1 MKRTGLGKGISAL
14 FSDEALNEIEPKNED
29 NVKEIDINLDIS
41 DKNKIVELKVTEVEP
56 NIKQARKEFNYKKLE
71 ELAESIKTFGVVQPI
86 IVAKKDTHYEIIAGE
101 RRWRASKLANLKTI
115 PAIIKD
121 DEELENVHIS
131 IIENVQRENLNAIEK
146 AQGYKDAIEKYNM
159 TPEDFAKKIGKS
171 KSSITDILEILN
183 LDERVI
189 ELARK
194 ENLSEAGCKMLL
206 EIEDKEKQYE
216 MALYILEDGLSV
228 EEAKKRLKL
237 SKKVPKNTP
246 KIDIHEFREIEE
258 KFTNYFGA
266 KAKIKVSPK
275 NINRGQIVL
284 KYNSNEELERML
296 ELLDKG
302 SMSRMGV

>member
-115 PAIIKD
+115 PAIIKE

-171 KSSITDILEILN
+171 KSSITEILEILN

-237 SKKVPKNTP
+237 AKKISKNTP

-258 KFTNYFGA
+258 KFTNYFGT

-296 ELLDKG
+296 ELLDK
-302 SMSRMGV
+302 

>member
-29 NVKEIDINLDIS
+29 NVKEVDINLDIS

-237 SKKVPKNTP
+237 AKKVSKNTP
-246 KIDIHEFREIEE
+246 KIDVHEFREIEE
-258 KFTNYFGA
+258 KFTNYFGT

-296 ELLDKG
+296 ELLDK
-302 SMSRMGV
+302 

>member
-86 IVAKKDTHYEIIAGE
+86 IVAKKDTHYGIIAGE

-296 ELLDKG
+296 ELLDK
-302 SMSRMGV
+302 

>member
-29 NVKEIDINLDIS
+29 SVKEIDINVDIS

-194 ENLSEAGCKMLL
+194 ENLSESGCKMLL

-237 SKKVPKNTP
+237 SKKVSKNTP

-258 KFTNYFGA
+258 KFTNYFGT

-296 ELLDKG
+296 ELLE
-302 SMSRMGV
+302 R

>member
-115 PAIIKD
+115 PAIIKE
-121 DEELENVHIS
+121 DEELENIHIS

-159 TPEDFAKKIGKS
+159 IPEDFAKKIGKS

-258 KFTNYFGA
+258 KFTNYFGT

-296 ELLDKG
+296 ELLDK
-302 SMSRMGV
+302 

>member
-115 PAIIKD
+115 PAIIKE

-237 SKKVPKNTP
+237 SKKVSKNTS

-258 KFTNYFGA
+258 KFTNYFGT

-296 ELLDKG
+296 ELLDK
-302 SMSRMGV
+302 

>member
-29 NVKEIDINLDIS
+29 SVKEIDINVDIS

-237 SKKVPKNTP
+237 SKKVSKNTP

-266 KAKIKVSPK
+266 KAKIKISPK

-296 ELLDKG
+296 ELLDK
-302 SMSRMGV
+302 

>member
-14 FSDEALNEIEPKNED
+14 FSDEALNEIESKNED

-115 PAIIKD
+115 PAIIKE

-171 KSSITDILEILN
+171 KSSITEILEILN

-237 SKKVPKNTP
+237 AKKVSKNTP

-258 KFTNYFGA
+258 RFTNYFGT

-296 ELLDKG
+296 ELLDK
-302 SMSRMGV
+302 

>member
-29 NVKEIDINLDIS
+29 SVKEIDINVDIS

-237 SKKVPKNTP
+237 SKKVSKNTP
-246 KIDIHEFREIEE
+246 KMDIHEFREIEE
-258 KFTNYFGA
+258 KFTNYFGT

-296 ELLDKG
+296 ELLDK
-302 SMSRMGV
+302 

>member
-29 NVKEIDINLDIS
+29 NVKEVDINLDIS

-56 NIKQARKEFNYKKLE
+56 NIKQARKEFKYKKLE

-115 PAIIKD
+115 PAIIKE

-258 KFTNYFGA
+258 KFTNYFGT

-296 ELLDKG
+296 ELLDK
-302 SMSRMGV
+302 

>member
-115 PAIIKD
+115 PAIIKE

-246 KIDIHEFREIEE
+246 KIDVHEFREIEE
-258 KFTNYFGA
+258 KFTNYFGT

-296 ELLDKG
+296 ELLDK
-302 SMSRMGV
+302 

>member
-14 FSDEALNEIEPKNED
+14 FSDETLNEIEPKNED

-115 PAIIKD
+115 PAIIKE

-237 SKKVPKNTP
+237 SKKVSKNTP

-258 KFTNYFGA
+258 KFTNYFGT

-296 ELLDKG
+296 ELLDK
-302 SMSRMGV
+302 

>member
-14 FSDEALNEIEPKNED
+14 FSDEALNEIESKNED

-115 PAIIKD
+115 PAIIKE

-171 KSSITDILEILN
+171 KSSITDVLEILN

-228 EEAKKRLKL
+228 EEAKKRMKL
-237 SKKVPKNTP
+237 AKKASKNTP

-258 KFTNYFGA
+258 KFTNYFGT

-296 ELLDKG
+296 ELLDK
-302 SMSRMGV
+302 

>member
-29 NVKEIDINLDIS
+29 SVKEIDINLDIS

-237 SKKVPKNTP
+237 SKKVSKNTP

-258 KFTNYFGA
+258 KFTNYFGT

-296 ELLDKG
+296 ELLDK
-302 SMSRMGV
+302 

>member
-131 IIENVQRENLNAIEK
+131 IIENVQRENLNAVEK

-228 EEAKKRLKL
+228 EEAKRRLKL
-237 SKKVPKNTP
+237 SKKVSKNTP

-258 KFTNYFGA
+258 KFTNYFGT

-296 ELLDKG
+296 ELLDK
-302 SMSRMGV
+302 